1 MDKIKV
7 LIFGVNGYGLK
18 VKYLLDDEN
27 YEVIGFIDNQKAIQN
42 TNVFMECSCGGVM
55 VYSPEDICRINFDY
69 IIIAINRHEK
79 DMKKQLIELY
89 GEKILDK
96 IITFEAYEKDIIWL
110 EERHAMLRRCADEI
124 YRRKISGN
132 VAELGVYQGEFAKY
146 INRFFHDR
154 KIYLFDTFEG
164 FDDRDKLK
172 IKEVGIEIQNFTF
185 KDTSLNL
192 VLNKMKYPENVII
205 KKGYFPESVQG
216 IEDKF
221 CFVSIDADL
230 YTPIL
235 NGLEYFYPRL
245 EKGGYIFIH
254 DFGGYSFEGAKQ
266 AVLEFCDKYN
276 ISYVPLLDNC
286 LSVVITK

>member
-1 MDKIKV
+1 MKIK
-7 LIFGVNGYGLK
+7 K
-18 VKYLLDDEN
+18 
-27 YEVIGFIDNQKAIQN
+27 
-42 TNVFMECSCGGVM
+42 
-55 VYSPEDICRINFDY
+55 
-69 IIIAINRHEK
+69 
-79 DMKKQLIELY
+79 
-89 GEKILDK
+89 
-96 IITFEAYEKDIIWL
+96 
-110 EERHAMLRRCADEI
+110 
-124 YRRKISGN
+124 
-132 VAELGVYQGEFAKY
+132 
-146 INRFFHDR
+146 
-154 KIYLFDTFEG
+154 
-164 FDDRDKLK
+164 
-172 IKEVGIEIQNFTF
+172 VGIEIQNFTF
-185 KDTSLNL
+185 KDTLVNL

-276 ISYVPLLDNC
+276 ISYVSLLDNC

>member
-1 MDKIKV
+1 MPVRTIVNILCQIIVENIKPV
-7 LIFGVNGYGLK
+7 
-18 VKYLLDDEN
+18 EN
-27 YEVIGFIDNQKAIQN
+27 SNIVTIKFKQEIPFEAL
-42 TNVFMECSCGGVM
+42 
-55 VYSPEDICRINFDY
+55 
-69 IIIAINRHEK
+69 IAI
-79 DMKKQLIELY
+79 
-89 GEKILDK
+89 
-96 IITFEAYEKDIIWL
+96 
-110 EERHAMLRRCADEI
+110 
-124 YRRKISGN
+124 
-132 VAELGVYQGEFAKY
+132 
-146 INRFFHDR
+146 
-154 KIYLFDTFEG
+154 
-164 FDDRDKLK
+164 
-172 IKEVGIEIQNFTF
+172 
-185 KDTSLNL
+185 KDTLVNL

-276 ISYVPLLDNC
+276 ISYGESFISTSLCSKVNLKGCGDIIIS
-286 LSVVITK
+286 SVNFDKISK

>member
-1 MDKIKV
+1 MFLWSV
-7 LIFGVNGYGLK
+7 V
-18 VKYLLDDEN
+18 
-27 YEVIGFIDNQKAIQN
+27 A
-42 TNVFMECSCGGVM
+42 GGVM
-55 VYSPEDICRINFDY
+55 VYSPEEIYKINFDY

-79 DMKKQLIELY
+79 DMKKQLTELY

-124 YRRKISGN
+124 RRRNVNGN

-146 INRFFHDR
+146 INRIFLDR
-154 KIYLFDTFEG
+154 KLYLFDTFEG

-185 KDTSLNL
+185 KDTSVNL
-192 VLNKMKYPENVII
+192 VLNKMKYPENII
-205 KKGYFPESVQG
+205 IRKGYFPESVQG
-216 IEDKF
+216 VEDKF

-235 NGLEYFYPRL
+235 SGLEYFYPRL

-276 ISYVPLLDNC
+276 ISYVPMLDNC